1 MAMDAVIATN
11 VNTSLKAC
19 AAGFARSATECSS
32 PQIRNLMAKAS
43 QDAIR
48 RQEQL
53 TALMEQRGWYV
64 PPYADQEDIED
75 IMPQLQALT
84 VPSPVGVR

>member
-1 MAMDAVIATN
+1 MDVFIATS
-11 VNTSLKAC
+11 VNSSLKAC
-19 AAGFARSATECSS
+19 AAGFARSATECST
-32 PQIRNLMAKAS
+32 PELRNLLAKAS

-64 PPYADQEDIED
+64 PPYAHQQDINK
-75 IMPQLQALT
+75 IMQQLEPFTMTLA
-84 VPSPVGVR
+84 GVR

>member
-1 MAMDAVIATN
+1 MDAIIATS
-11 VNTSLKAC
+11 VNSSLKAC

-32 PQIRNLMAKAS
+32 PHLRNLMAKAS

-64 PPYADQEDIED
+64 PPEARQEDID
-75 IMPQLQALT
+75 QILTQLRALT
-84 VPSPVGVR
+84 TPAPVGARV

>member
-1 MAMDAVIATN
+1 
-11 VNTSLKAC
+11 
-19 AAGFARSATECSS
+19 
-32 PQIRNLMAKAS
+32 MAKAS

-64 PPYADQEDIED
+64 PPEARQEDID
-75 IMPQLQALT
+75 QILTQLRALT
-84 VPSPVGVR
+84 APAPVGARV